1 MHRCFICH
9 ELVLR
14 DSLGTDAEGRLVL
27 VEIRAGLTAQQNL
40 TPRK

>member
-14 DSLGTDAEGRLVL
+14 DSSGTDAEGRLVL